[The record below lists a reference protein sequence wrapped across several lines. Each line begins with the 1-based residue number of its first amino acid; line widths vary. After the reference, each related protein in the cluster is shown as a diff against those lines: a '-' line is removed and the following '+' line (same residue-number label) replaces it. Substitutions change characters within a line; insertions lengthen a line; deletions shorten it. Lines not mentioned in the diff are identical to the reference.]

1 MSIRDGS
8 KRTVFDQGRV
18 FSRRLDWNL
27 LKSFHEIAMHGG
39 VTRAAEELGR
49 KQPAMSLSLR
59 RLEDQLSV
67 TLCQRG
73 PRGFA
78 LTQEGEVVAEIC
90 DQLFGTVMRLP
101 NRVADTSEVLRG
113 KINIQVISNLVDTK
127 LDASIERFHKSNPLV
142 EIYVSVVTWE
152 VVSRSLIRSEVD
164 IGIAPA
170 HHKKRRLNYRRL
182 FTEYHRPYCGRGH
195 HLYGRSFDAPGELA
209 DEAFSLPGADEP
221 DELTQFRLRHRLG
234 RYVAGLSEHLEEA
247 RRLTMLGLGV
257 CFLPQEFAAPDVVDG
272 RLHPLLPAF
281 EECTNQIYAITN
293 PDAPAFPARDRFV
306 DELFSA

>member
-1 MSIRDGS
+1 MSNRDGRS
-8 KRTVFDQGRV
+8 RTVFDEGRV

-27 LKSFHEIAMHGG
+27 LKSFHEIAVHGG

-73 PRGFA
+73 PKGFA
-78 LTQEGEVVAEIC
+78 LTQEGQVVADIC
-90 DQLFGTVMRLP
+90 DRLFGHIARLP

-113 KINIQVISNLVDTK
+113 KVRVQVISNLVDKK
-127 LDASIERFHKSNPLV
+127 LDEAIERFHRANPLV
-142 EIYVSVVTWE
+142 ELYVSVVTWDM
-152 VVSRSLIRSEVD
+152 VSRSLIRNEVD

-170 HHKKRRLNYRRL
+170 HHKKRRLRYRRL

-195 HLYGRSFDAPGELA
+195 HLYGRLFQTPDELA
-209 DEAFSLPGADEP
+209 DESFILTGADEP

-234 RYVAGLSEHLEEA
+234 RHVAGLSEHLEEA
-247 RRLTMLGLGV
+247 RRLTMLGMGI
-257 CFLPQEFAAPDVVDG
+257 CFLPQEFAAPDVVEG

-281 EECTNQIYAITN
+281 EDCTNQIYVITN
-293 PDAPAFPARDRFV
+293 PNTPAFPARERFLS
-306 DELFSA
+306 ELHSR